1 MRKPPGADG
10 TISPDRLAVLLQLTL
25 GTLFLA
31 GIIHILSVL
40 AMPIF
45 APDDAYS
52 RVASLVPVNGTNVFP
67 RPRPGEEVFPFSDPA
82 IAVAVCRFDLAT
94 APLRI
99 TAPLKMIGEGF
110 LSISFHDR
118 RGTVFYAVTD
128 KAATRG
134 AIEVAVYTPTQREGA
149 EAADSEDEQPRELRV
164 TAPSLTG
171 FVMFRSLAVRP
182 SAYAAVE
189 DQLTAITCTSE
200 GASPGNLGASLTS
213 P

>member
-1 MRKPPGADG
+1 MSKPPGAANAVA
-10 TISPDRLAVLLQLTL
+10 PNRVAVLLQLTL

-40 AMPIF
+40 AMPLF

-52 RVASLVPVNGTNVFP
+52 RVASLVPVNGTHVFP
-67 RPRPGEEVFPFSDPA
+67 RPKPGQEVFPFSDPA
-82 IAVAVCRFDLAT
+82 MAVAVCRFDLT
-94 APLRI
+94 SAPLRI
-99 TAPLKMIGEGF
+99 VAPLRMIGDGF
-110 LSISFHDR
+110 LSLSFHDR

-134 AIEVAVYTPTQREGA
+134 RLEIAVYTPSQRESA

-171 FVMFRSLAVRP
+171 FVMFRNLAVRP
-182 SAYAAVE
+182 SAYADVE
-189 DQLTAITCTSE
+189 DQLKAITCASE
-200 GASPGNLGASLTS
+200 GNLGASLT
-213 P
+213 PP

>member
-1 MRKPPGADG
+1 MRKPPGAHD
-10 TISPDRLAVLLQLTL
+10 TISPDRVAVLLQLTL

-40 AMPIF
+40 AMPLF
-45 APDDAYS
+45 APEDAYS
-52 RVASLVPVNGTNVFP
+52 RIASLVPINGTHVFP
-67 RPRPGEEVFPFSDPA
+67 RPKPGQEVFPFSDPA

-94 APLRI
+94 APLQI
-99 TAPLKMIGEGF
+99 TAPLKMIRDGF

-134 AIEVAVYTPTQREGA
+134 TIEVAVYTPTQRETA
-149 EAADSEDEQPRELRV
+149 DAADSEDEQPRELRV

-182 SAYAAVE
+182 SAYADAE
-189 DQLTAITCTSE
+189 DQLKAIQCTSE
-200 GASPGNLGASLTS
+200 GASSGNLGASLT
-213 P
+213 PP